1 MRRRSKRGS
10 ATTRADIKQQVMSEH
25 NDRSGKIFKQVL
37 ARANDKL
44 RDVAGLELV
53 LTDQVVGLR
62 RGEVLLMCQD
72 LGYVDLMRYVLA
84 QMWARDVED

>member
-1 MRRRSKRGS
+1 MRAGPSQKVLDQMRGILS
-10 ATTRADIKQQVMSEH
+10 YTLGYVPPPGLKGTRKM
-25 NDRSGKIFKQVL
+25 R
-37 ARANDKL
+37 
-44 RDVAGLELV
+44 AGLELV